1 MEILHKFIKKVGLKR
16 WFSEWCN
23 SNTWLSMSKT
33 DTDYQ
38 LCYTPIDKQRKEDLN
53 LHKRVMN
60 PTLYPWV
67 ISLLMFLLAALNHQR
82 LSSYQITILELFQKK
97 ISRKGA
103 LSFTFHTFKTQST
116 KNILY
121 SNTFKRII
129 KPAFN
134 KIQNVQ
140 KQTYNRINPIIICI
154 LEAIGVEPITSYLQ
168 SMHSTN

>member
-1 MEILHKFIKKVGLKR
+1 
-16 WFSEWCN
+16 
-23 SNTWLSMSKT
+23 
-33 DTDYQ
+33 
-38 LCYTPIDKQRKEDLN
+38 
-53 LHKRVMN
+53 
-60 PTLYPWV
+60 
-67 ISLLMFLLAALNHQR
+67 MFLLAALNNQK
-82 LSSYQITILELFQKK
+82 LSSYQITIIELFQKK
-97 ISRKGA
+97 ISRKSA

-129 KPAFN
+129 KPTFN